1 MKKWFF
7 LFLLALNCQ
16 AILAQN
22 VGIGT
27 TTPAFKLDVQGRI
40 RVKAGTVNNVNTS
53 SGIWFDDYRDA
64 SNRVFVGMQDSIRFG
79 LYGSGTGGVGWTF
92 NYNAKTGNIGI
103 GRTASGSRLEID
115 DPAGGDIAL
124 YHDNSLGGRLRATD
138 TSLLITAAFGTST
151 CIPDPCPA
159 KHIILQ
165 PPPTNII
172 TGEFAGNV
180 GIGIHNPTDKLEV
193 KGDLR
198 VEARSNSTQANIRLI
213 GGESES
219 MFFRALKN
227 TTTPTQVGYLGFY
240 NSGEYSV
247 WGAYGG
253 NVYLTKDGN
262 FGIENSS
269 PDARLHINSGQDVG
283 IGTTSNGFVML
294 GSPTSS
300 NIIIDNNEIGFR
312 VNGAWGELAIQND
325 GGSVRIG
332 NVALPSGYRFGVKGK
347 AICEELKVQLSGNW
361 PDYVFNKNYKL
372 KSFDELRQFI
382 SQNNHLPNIPAAAE
396 VEKNGIEVGDMQK
409 RMMEKI
415 EELTLYV
422 LQLEERLAEMKK
434 TMDAGKTTAEKL
446 K

>member
-1 MKKWFF
+1 MKKWFL
-7 LFLLALNCQ
+7 LFLLAISCQ
-16 AILAQN
+16 SIFAQN
-22 VGIGT
+22 VGVGT
-27 TTPAFKLDVQGRI
+27 NTPAFKLDVQGRM
-40 RVKAGTVNNVNTS
+40 RVKTGTLNNVNTS
-53 SGIWFDDYRDA
+53 SGIWFDDYRDG
-64 SNRVFVGMQDSIRFG
+64 SNRIFIGMQDSIRWG
-79 LYGSGTGGVGWTF
+79 LYGSGTGGVGWTVNF
-92 NYNAKTGNIGI
+92 NAKTGNLGI
-103 GRTASGSRLEID
+103 GRTASAARLEID
-115 DPAGGDIAL
+115 DPAGGDIAV
-124 YHDNSLGGRLRATD
+124 YSDNKFGGRIRSTD
-138 TSLLITAAFGTST
+138 TSLLIQAAYGTI

-165 PPPTNII
+165 PPSTSPI
-172 TGEFAGNV
+172 TGEFPGNV

-198 VEARSNSTQANIRLI
+198 VEASSNSAQANIRII
-213 GGESES
+213 GGENES

-227 TTTPTQVGYLGFY
+227 VTTPAQVGYLGFY
-240 NSGEYSV
+240 NASEYSV

-262 FGIENSS
+262 FGIENST
-269 PDARLHINSGQDVG
+269 PDARLHITTGQDVG
-283 IGTTSNGFVML
+283 IANTANGFIML

-312 VNGAWGELAIQND
+312 VNGAWGELALQND

-332 NVALPSGYRFGVKGK
+332 NVALPSGYVFGVKGK

-372 KSFDELRQFI
+372 KSFDELRRFI
-382 SQNNHLPNIPAAAE
+382 AENSHLPNIPAAAE
-396 VEKNGIEVGDMQK
+396 VEKNGLEVGDMQK

-422 LQLEERLAEMKK
+422 LQLEERMAEMKK
-434 TMDAGKTTAEKL
+434 VMNAGKIKF
-446 K
+446 